1 MGTQTFAR
9 QALSSYSLYI
19 YLKWDGEGRFLKR
32 LGPLG
37 VNTVPLCREGE
48 AKCRGAEFC

>member
-1 MGTQTFAR
+1 MHF
-9 QALSSYSLYI
+9 LE
-19 YLKWDGEGRFLKR
+19 WDGEGRFLKR